1 MRSFSQTAVPN
12 RSPRQ
17 KLAFVLRTAGV
28 EATGMPVTEFITRAV
43 GFEAF
48 RPGELRSVASA
59 SASRSRSI
67 ALRSVASSSVASS
80 SLASPVQLCL
90 SRSLSLRHVRELPRS
105 PQRHVQRLKSLA
117 EVCAASQPRAV
128 IGSALQRLRST
139 ARDNKFERL
148 SRRFS
153 SVTESCVIPIRAS
166 PQSASVAFVA
176 SRSTVQSQELP
187 RVVEQSR
194 VASCRV
200 ELRSAFSP
208 EFDRAFAASPRP
220 DGCPKFR
227 LQ

>member
-1 MRSFSQTAVPN
+1 
-12 RSPRQ
+12 
-17 KLAFVLRTAGV
+17 
-28 EATGMPVTEFITRAV
+28 MPVTEFITRAV

-59 SASRSRSI
+59 SRSRSI
-67 ALRSVASSSVASS
+67 ALRSVASDSVASSSVASSSVASS